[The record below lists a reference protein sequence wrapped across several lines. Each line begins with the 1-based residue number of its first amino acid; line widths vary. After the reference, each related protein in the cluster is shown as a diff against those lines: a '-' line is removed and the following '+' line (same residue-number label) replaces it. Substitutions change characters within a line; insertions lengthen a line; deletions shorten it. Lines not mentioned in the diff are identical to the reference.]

1 MADPQP
7 RRYRFAPPATN
18 GVLLGLDVAQCTFLA
33 AGVIGSGLLLR
44 ASVPAPIVLTPLA
57 AAGILAFG
65 VVAGVPVRHQ
75 LRLLT
80 GWTMARAAGVDRW
93 TAASRR
99 RSSDLPAVLR
109 GLEIDEV
116 RLADGRSVGIVID
129 HTEATVSVVIAV
141 AGGAFTLA
149 ERAEQ
154 ERLLQQWGDAL
165 APFCVERGLVSS
177 IRWLER
183 SEPSPIGVQRH
194 GFERRSGDAAADSV
208 AALRSYEEL
217 VERAEANSTAH
228 TTHLVIT
235 ADQRRAPRPI
245 TGERSDRTIRTAR
258 ALLDETM
265 LLIDRLDIAGLST
278 PGPLGPQE
286 LRELWQRC
294 LTPFGSS
301 QRHDPASLVELTGR
315 RRPGHLRLGTFRAHR
330 DHLGIDN
337 ALHAASW
344 WSSGPGW
351 RSQPA
356 GWSRCW

>member
-1 MADPQP
+1 M
-7 RRYRFAPPATN
+7 
-18 GVLLGLDVAQCTFLA
+18 LLGLDIAQCTFLA
-33 AGVIGSGLLLR
+33 AGVIASGLLLR

-129 HTEATVSVVIAV
+129 HTEATVSAVIAV

-194 GFERRSGDAAADSV
+194 GRRLGDAAADGV
-208 AALRSYEEL
+208 VALRSYEEL
-217 VERAEANSTAH
+217 VERTEANSTAH

-245 TGERSDRTIRTAR
+245 TGERSDR
-258 ALLDETM
+258 
-265 LLIDRLDIAGLST
+265 
-278 PGPLGPQE
+278 
-286 LRELWQRC
+286 
-294 LTPFGSS
+294 
-301 QRHDPASLVELTGR
+301 
-315 RRPGHLRLGTFRAHR
+315 
-330 DHLGIDN
+330 
-337 ALHAASW
+337 
-344 WSSGPGW
+344 
-351 RSQPA
+351 
-356 GWSRCW
+356 